1 MNRDEA
7 IKLIVASKLP
17 DVLMALVG
25 EESSREIG
33 ERLGVKTTDVGR
45 FATFFG
51 IDRTQVLRRMKSST
65 HQQNKHIHHAY
76 LGNALQCFKD
86 LVKGGVTPSDAV
98 KQVSINYDISVDTAA
113 SIVKWAMD
121 DFKNKKI
128 EASKS
133 SRDVV
138 DKIRSQYNS
147 LLGEGYNK
155 SQACQKLADLYQY
168 EVCTIRLHLKGFI
181 PTNHYQGKRPPKKEN
196 PTA

>member
-25 EESSREIG
+25 DESSREIG

-51 IDRTQVLRRMKSST
+51 IDRTQVLRRMKSSSHKQT
-65 HQQNKHIHHAY
+65 KHIHHAY
-76 LGNALQCFKD
+76 LGNALRCFKD
-86 LVKGGVTPSDAV
+86 LVRGGVTPSDAV

-113 SIVKWAMD
+113 SIVKWAMV

-128 EASKS
+128 EASRES
-133 SRDVV
+133 TRVSE
-138 DKIRSQYNS
+138 KIRSQYNS

-168 EVCTIRLHLKGFI
+168 DVYTIKRKLKGFI
-181 PTNHYQGKRPPKKEN
+181 PANDYQGGRPPKKEE